1 MEETKVI
8 KESIVDGVRIVEYS
22 DGKTVFTPIEI
33 PASTKQEKS
42 LNWWDKLCNWFRK
55 HEVKPYIKQRDLSDP
70 FGDLKKDPSKHDG
83 SGSLKGTEIGIKI
96 SF

>member
-1 MEETKVI
+1 MEESEVI

-22 DGKTVFTPIEI
+22 DGKTVFTPIEM
-33 PASTKQEKS
+33 SGTTKQEKPLS
-42 LNWWDKLCNWFRK
+42 WWDKLCNWFRK

-70 FGDLKKDPSKHDG
+70 FGDLKKDPSKPDG
-83 SGSLKGTEIGIKI
+83 SGSLKGTDRGIKI